1 MLSSGRF
8 RISLVIVTAISSIL
22 AATIAL
28 RAQFHGS
35 VDLVRLSVTARD
47 AAGAIVHD
55 LRADDLIVLDEG
67 TPQDVAHFAQHEA
80 PISVVVLFDR
90 SGSMMQD
97 DRIMH
102 ARDGV
107 REFLKALRPEDEA
120 VVVAFGD
127 TIDMLGGFGTP
138 PQTVDRELRRLDAE
152 GGTRLYDAVI
162 EGTRLITSPERKE
175 KRALLIL
182 SDGEDTLS
190 RTTLDEAVAAV
201 RQAGVPTYAIG
212 IELNR
217 RGLQGRADS
226 PWVRLDGRS
235 AIAALERLTDGSG
248 GWTYNV
254 EAAKRCKD
262 ICLRV
267 ADELRNQYL
276 LGFYP
281 PVDMR
286 DGRWHEVAVRT
297 PRPGVALTT
306 RTGYQASK
314 AAGP

>member
-1 MLSSGRF
+1 MCSRRQGRVC
-8 RISLVIVTAISSIL
+8 LVIAVATGSLL
-22 AATIAL
+22 AATAML
-28 RAQFHGS
+28 RAQFHGG
-35 VDLVRLSVTARD
+35 VDLVRLSITARD

-55 LRADDLIVLDEG
+55 LRSEDLIVLDEG
-67 TPQDVAHFAQHEA
+67 ARQDIAHFSQHEA

-90 SGSMMQD
+90 SGSMMED

-120 VVVAFGD
+120 VVVAFGN
-127 TIDMLGGFGTP
+127 TIDMLGGFGTALL
-138 PQTVDRELRRLDAE
+138 TVDRELRRLDAD

-182 SDGEDTLS
+182 SDGDDTMS
-190 RTTLDEAVAAV
+190 RATLDEAVAAV

-217 RGLQGRADS
+217 RGLQARDDS

-281 PVDMR
+281 PAATR
-286 DGRWHEVAVRT
+286 DGRWHEISVST
-297 PRPGVALTT
+297 PRPGVTLTT
-306 RTGYQASK
+306 RTGYQASRVTE
-314 AAGP
+314 P

>member
-1 MLSSGRF
+1 MPSRTQSRAGF
-8 RISLVIVTAISSIL
+8 AVAVTAGAL
-22 AATIAL
+22 FAATAL
-28 RAQFHGS
+28 RAAQFHGG

-55 LRADDLIVLDEG
+55 LRAEELVVLDEG
-67 TPQDVAHFAQHEA
+67 TPQAVAHFAQHEA
-80 PISVVVLFDR
+80 PISVVILFDR

-120 VVVAFGD
+120 VVVVFGD
-127 TIDMLGGFGTP
+127 SIDMLGGFGTDAR
-138 PQTVDRELRRLDAE
+138 TVDRELRRVDAE

-162 EGTRLITSPERKE
+162 EGARLVSGPERKE

-182 SDGEDTLS
+182 SDGEDTSS
-190 RTTLDEAVAAV
+190 RATLEEAAAAV
-201 RQAGVPTYAIG
+201 RHAGVPAYAIG
-212 IELNR
+212 IELNG
-217 RGLQGRADS
+217 RGLQARDAS

-254 EAAKRCKD
+254 EAAKRCKE
-262 ICLRV
+262 ICIRV
-267 ADELRNQYL
+267 ADELRNQYV

-281 PVDMR
+281 PAEMR
-286 DGRWHEVAVRT
+286 DGQWHEISVRT
-297 PRPGVALTT
+297 PRPGVRLTT
-306 RTGYQASK
+306 RTGYQASRT
-314 AAGP
+314 AGP